1 MKRGLLFLY
10 LAIVAT
16 VIVSGVRQTY
26 ADAVPPPE
34 NISSEIIKLS
44 DDMYQVGNVK
54 INKNKRFISIPGSIN
69 MSDGLIEYLACGPRG
84 KLHESVLVLDAEP
97 YHIHVALLLL
107 GLVPGDRPISF
118 QGAPEPPC
126 GDPVVIKISWKGTD
140 NRMIEYSPEDLIINM
155 DDKKTMERSDWVFS
169 GSIIH
174 EGQYLAQLEG
184 SIVAVFHDPNAII
197 DDRSITGADDTHF
210 FANKEILPPF
220 GTPVEFKIFGENDPA
235 VKKRVSCENA
245 GR

>member
-10 LAIVAT
+10 LAIVVT
-16 VIVSGVRQTY
+16 GIVSGVRQTY

-44 DDMYQVGNVK
+44 DDLYQVGNVK
-54 INKNKRFISIPGSIN
+54 IYKNKRFISIPGSIN

-84 KLHESVLVLDAEP
+84 KLHESVLVLDVEP

-107 GLVPGDRPISF
+107 GLVPGDRPISS

-126 GDPVVIKISWKGTD
+126 GDPVKIKISWKGTD
-140 NRMIEYSPEDLIINM
+140 NKIVEYAPEDLIINM
-155 DDKKTMERSDWVFS
+155 DDKKNMEKSDWVFT
-169 GSIIH
+169 GSRIINGH
-174 EGQYLAQLEG
+174 YMAQILG
-184 SIVAVFHDPNAII
+184 SIVAVFHDPDAII
-197 DDRSITGADDTHF
+197 DDRSISGADDTHF

-220 GTPVEFKIFGENDPA
+220 GTPVELKIFGENDPA